1 MSASSTRATLEQ
13 LTDVPYSQVVE
24 AAKLI
29 HENKRI
35 SCNES
40 SAPLCHH
47 RNGLQNYRAV
57 MALIAITGNFDR
69 EGGQLLS
76 PHSYMHVGCGWE
88 AHEHQYLYE
97 TRPKN
102 VKDPVGA
109 PRFPLWNYLEGE
121 MQAMDMPRQI
131 LEGTPYPLR
140 AVFALG
146 MNARMFPNS
155 GRMFKALENLDF
167 FVDTD
172 LFMTDAAKYADIV
185 LPACSSFERGEF
197 KPYPGGTAWYTSPV
211 IQPLGQAK
219 SDTDIV
225 TELARYMDLPDE
237 QLKEGYESFGPEVHS
252 G

>member
-1 MSASSTRATLEQ
+1 
-13 LTDVPYSQVVE
+13 
-24 AAKLI
+24 
-29 HENKRI
+29 
-35 SCNES
+35 
-40 SAPLCHH
+40 
-47 RNGLQNYRAV
+47 
-57 MALIAITGNFDR
+57 
-69 EGGQLLS
+69 
-76 PHSYMHVGCGWE
+76 MHVGCGWE

-109 PRFPLWNYLEGE
+109 PRFPLMDYLEGE

-155 GRMFKALENLDF
+155 GRMFKALESLDF

-197 KPYPGGTAWYTSPV
+197 KPYPGGHGLV
-211 IQPLGQAK
+211 HQPGHPAPGPGQERHRHRHRAGP
-219 SDTDIV
+219 
-225 TELARYMDLPDE
+225 LHGPAR
-237 QLKEGYESFGPEVHS
+237 
-252 G
+252 